1 MAVSVDSIQG
11 ELEKMN
17 SEEREVRVSVSQLKQ
32 KLGVG
37 AGVRLVIEPDA
48 REPVLE
54 ASAPMTTTVSLP
66 GSSKQGLPTSPA
78 SPLPKQS
85 LPTATEQLAEPAP
98 LPPTSANNVFMKRN
112 IKVREWASF
121 SGGGGS
127 NPERKTSSDELP
139 LLWEKEKEE
148 PPAETAEVRY
158 SRNK

>member
-11 ELEKMN
+11 ELEKMG

-37 AGVRLVIEPDA
+37 AGVRLIIEPDA

-54 ASAPMTTTVSLP
+54 TSASSAPSTTSA
-66 GSSKQGLPTSPA
+66 QPA
-78 SPLPKQS
+78 APLVPKQS
-85 LPTATEQLAEPAP
+85 VPAATEQLVEAAP
-98 LPPTSANNVFMKRN
+98 LTSPTANNVFMKRN

-127 NPERKTSSDELP
+127 NSERKTSSEEVP
-139 LLWEKEKEE
+139 PLWEKEKEE
-148 PPAETAEVRY
+148 SPAEVPEARY
-158 SRNK
+158 SRNT